1 VGTIN
6 FRKMDAAAAELSAG
20 AKQLRSLQVRLEEL
34 FKKQSQESI
43 PVLQDP
49 AQKEDSGNA
58 SGDVSGNASGKT
70 ENGFCA
76 ADSEKYSL
84 SGRDAE
90 KYAEMLFKEADAL
103 EKASAVL
110 REAVRMYRQAEARVL
125 DIYDGELV
133 VVPRTVFGTSHFENL
148 RSYEPFIP
156 IRPGSSSK
164 ADARCGNA
172 GSGIVG
178 QAGAE
183 TGESQ
188 EMKSLEGIL

>member
-1 VGTIN
+1 MGTIN

-49 AQKEDSGNA
+49 AQKED
-58 SGDVSGNASGKT
+58 SGNASGKT

-148 RSYEPFIP
+148 RSYESFIP

>member
-1 VGTIN
+1 MGTIN

-58 SGDVSGNASGKT
+58 SGDVSGNSSGKA

-148 RSYEPFIP
+148 RSYESFIP
-156 IRPGSSSK
+156 IRSDSPSDTGGARGNRGPG
-164 ADARCGNA
+164 G
-172 GSGIVG
+172 GE
-178 QAGAE
+178 QAGKE
-183 TGESQ
+183 NGDSQ